1 MEFHWWYIPCFIL
14 GMIYA
19 LNPAR
24 LQRIQDQ
31 RDERR
36 ALKER
41 TRAEEQALLKE
52 FGLHGYRKHVFCVLT
67 AILII
72 FGLHRK

>member
-24 LQRIQDQ
+24 LQRLQDQ

-36 ALKER
+36 ALK
-41 TRAEEQALLKE
+41 
-52 FGLHGYRKHVFCVLT
+52 
-67 AILII
+67 
-72 FGLHRK
+72 